1 MKTKTALTTAAALA
15 ALLSGCAAQPYNTRG
30 AVVPQAMYQ
39 PAEASNPYTQTAW
52 ALRQWSD
59 ARSVPRKLPVVKGY
73 SPLITMV
80 FSQGNGRRQISGVV
94 GCNQYSGD
102 YTVANGVVIPTTD
115 MASTGQACNT
125 RGLARVQAVSLE
137 RLEAEFIESMRHIV
151 DTTLDDYSNPRLM
164 TMRLGNGDRLEFVRQ
179 SSDYLPRM

>member
-1 MKTKTALTTAAALA
+1 MKTKIALTTAAALA
-15 ALLSGCAAQPYNTRG
+15 ALLSGCAAQPYNARG

-137 RLEAEFIESMRHIV
+137 RLEAEFIESMKHIV